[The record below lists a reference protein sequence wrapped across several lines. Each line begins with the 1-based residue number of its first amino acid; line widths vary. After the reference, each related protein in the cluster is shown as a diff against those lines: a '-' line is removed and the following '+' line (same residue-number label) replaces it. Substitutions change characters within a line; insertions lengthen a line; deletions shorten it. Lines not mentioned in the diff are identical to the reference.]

1 MSNPSLDRSF
11 DFPADVPEPGLATRT
26 WRFSNVVWLA
36 AYVYAGYKSTQ
47 LWTRV
52 ISDSNK
58 PALYRRQDLRAAQA
72 LNRAAL
78 RLEGLL
84 IKACQFIAT
93 RTDVL
98 PDEWVS
104 TLSGLHD
111 RVPPRPFA
119 MIRDQVEH
127 ELRRPLEAIYAEFD
141 PAPLASAS
149 LAQVHR
155 ARLHDGRR
163 CAVKVQYPGIDGII
177 RADLRNM
184 TTVLGWFAMLERDF
198 DYRILMREA
207 LKYVPMELDFEHEAG
222 NAETMRRNFAADPN
236 LIIPEVYREFT

>member
-1 MSNPSLDRSF
+1 MTNPNLDRNF
-11 DFPADVPEPGLATRT
+11 DFPADVPEPGLATRR

-36 AYVYAGYKSTQ
+36 AYVYAGYKGTQ
-47 LWTRV
+47 LWTRF

-58 PALYRRQDLRAAQA
+58 AELYRQQDLRAAQA
-72 LNRAAL
+72 LNRTAL

-93 RTDVL
+93 RADVL

-119 MIRDQVEH
+119 MIRGQIER
-127 ELRRPLEAIYAEFD
+127 ELGRPLESVYAKFD
-141 PAPLASAS
+141 PIPLASAS
-149 LAQVHR
+149 LAQVHS
-155 ARLHDGRR
+155 AILHDGRR

-184 TTVLGWFAMLERDF
+184 TTVLYWLPQPDGGL
-198 DYRILMREA
+198 DYFL
-207 LKYVPMELDFEHEAG
+207 LVPAG
-222 NAETMRRNFAADPN
+222 APTH
-236 LIIPEVYREFT
+236 T